1 MRKTIMIV
9 VAALLLASC
18 TKTIPK
24 ELGLKKTTDM
34 FTVYYPAGWE
44 VSDGLGGGV
53 TITNP
58 DGTIGLP
65 IGIQTYPG
73 ARNNDVNSIPEILSI
88 FQKPTPGGQMWIKS
102 ISGHKCIWAE
112 TDLFGQKLI
121 MAYVPLQDTILSI
134 QTQPRKSGEKDV
146 TAKDLNLAQMIIENL
161 EIK

>member
-1 MRKTIMIV
+1 MRKSFALFLAV
-9 VAALLLASC
+9 LLLASC

-44 VSDGLGGGV
+44 VADGLGGGV

-65 IGIQTYPG
+65 IGVQAYPG
-73 ARNNDVNSIPEILSI
+73 AKNNDVNSIPEILSI
-88 FQKPTPGGQMWIKS
+88 FQKPTPDGKMWIKS

-112 TDLFGQKLI
+112 TDLFGQKII
-121 MAYVPLQDTILSI
+121 MAYVPLDDTILTI
-134 QTQPRKSGEKDV
+134 QTQARQSDGKDV
-146 TAKDLNLAQMIIENL
+146 TPKDLNLAEMIIENL
-161 EIK
+161 VIK